1 MDIPK
6 IGDIQFQNV
15 HRLGEL
21 KDGKELII
29 IARFTSF
36 NDRERVNRASKLK
49 NKPPISKYQE
59 YPREINDRRKTHS
72 SRKEFQMQRQHDKL
86 LVDGENDLEPSSSSK
101 LLSAQQR
108 KYVDGS
114 GPPSSARQHRPPDRK
129 DTIPGDDDGLDVSK
143 MKPIVIQSMNKAFQD
158 HEKLYDDISKSYQDM
173 LKELHCFKSAFDE
186 DTSGI
191 PELATC
197 VRILVHRCGQTSL
210 EVQRRKYCVQI
221 IFSEQ
226 TLMKNSLT
234 DPHQIISS
242 LKHFNFMNKHLKEVL
257 KDSHSIQ
264 KSINILLKDK
274 DSMQQQII
282 KECLPADQGPGVVYN
297 VKENMRTL
305 EQIRKNIDVIK
316 KISEAQL
323 KDVIESSKGF
333 FANAE

>member
-1 MDIPK
+1 M
-6 IGDIQFQNV
+6 GCCF
-15 HRLGEL
+15 
-21 KDGKELII
+21 
-29 IARFTSF
+29 
-36 NDRERVNRASKLK
+36 
-49 NKPPISKYQE
+49 
-59 YPREINDRRKTHS
+59 S
-72 SRKEFQMQRQHDKL
+72 S
-86 LVDGENDLEPSSSSK
+86 ENDLEPSSSSK

-129 DTIPGDDDGLDVSK
+129 ETIPGDDDGLDVSK

-158 HEKLYDDISKSYQDM
+158 HEKLYDVISKSYQDM

-197 VRILVHRCGQTSL
+197 VRILVNRCGQTSL
-210 EVQRRKYCVQI
+210 EVQRKKYRVQI
-221 IFSEQ
+221 IFPEE
-226 TLMKNSLT
+226 TLMKNSLN
-234 DPHQIISS
+234 DPQEIISS
-242 LKHFNFMNKHLKEVL
+242 LKHFNSMNKHLENVL
-257 KDSHSIQ
+257 QCSHSIQ
-264 KSINILLKDK
+264 NSINILLKDK

-282 KECLPADQGPGVVYN
+282 KEMQCLPADQEPGVVYN

-333 FANAE
+333 FANTE